1 MWKGTQV
8 PFHIHGEVHRSV
20 ACDTSFSEEAAI
32 IFKMPEMD
40 EEKISNKLCLTKHLS
55 NKHILNQLF
64 VYFFHKKSYFANKLI
79 HTHFIY

>member
-40 EEKISNKLCLTKHLS
+40 EENLDNDMVERAPQVKYVIEPQSEAAKRREGIAMRERLVER
-55 NKHILNQLF
+55 F
-64 VYFFHKKSYFANKLI
+64 D
-79 HTHFIY
+79 